1 MKKTAHLFFFACRL
15 VLPRAGGVTER
26 AGALAAFFRVVGA
39 IADDGT
45 RGNSQG
51 NAGERKGT
59 MTERSFRRSTESRDR
74 TGDVST
80 R

>member
-15 VLPRAGGVTER
+15 VLPHAGGVTER

-45 RGNSQG
+45 
-51 NAGERKGT
+51 
-59 MTERSFRRSTESRDR
+59 
-74 TGDVST
+74 
-80 R
+80 